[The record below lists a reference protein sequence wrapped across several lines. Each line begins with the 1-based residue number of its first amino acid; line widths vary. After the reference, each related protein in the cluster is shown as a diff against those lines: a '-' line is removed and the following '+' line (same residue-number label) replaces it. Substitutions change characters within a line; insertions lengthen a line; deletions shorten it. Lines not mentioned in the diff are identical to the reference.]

1 MNRETRGKTVL
12 EPKNDVGESANNQQT
27 YLTFVPEKQSKKRG
41 RAALRNEEDE
51 NITWRLRLRIHPWS
65 LKRFNYSRVYI
76 FENELELRCYHS
88 SFVAR
93 SEQLLVNR
101 DSVKVCWRHSELPK
115 ALETATS
122 KQFLK
127 RWVTGGEDFSVSLT
141 NFALTQHPF
150 IIYGGL
156 SAGIL
161 ETWIIKRFLSHPW
174 FHRCSVLKNDPN
186 FYSANRRELQIRA
199 FLRRLVTL

>member
-1 MNRETRGKTVL
+1 MNREARGKTVL

-93 SEQLLVNR
+93 SEQLLVNTETLWKFAGGTRSCQKHSRQQLQNNFWR
-101 DSVKVCWRHSELPK
+101 DESLEGKIFRWAWRTSLWHSTHLSF
-115 ALETATS
+115 T
-122 KQFLK
+122 
-127 RWVTGGEDFSVSLT
+127 EDL
-141 NFALTQHPF
+141 AP
-150 IIYGGL
+150 
-156 SAGIL
+156 
-161 ETWIIKRFLSHPW
+161 E
-174 FHRCSVLKNDPN
+174 
-186 FYSANRRELQIRA
+186 YSRRE
-199 FLRRLVTL
+199 